1 MNLEIEQLRRAIV
14 GLVNNSGLPIGVA
27 YYVLK
32 DSLADLKTAYDNTV
46 QYEMNQQREAQE
58 KQDKEAQE
66 RQDKGDT
73 ATTPAEEGDGES

>member
-1 MNLEIEQLRRAIV
+1 MNLEIEQLRRAII

-46 QYEMNQQREAQE
+46 QYEINQQREAQE
-58 KQDKEAQE
+58 KQDKS
-66 RQDKGDT
+66 D
-73 ATTPAEEGDGES
+73 TTPDPTEDNEKEGDGES

>member
-32 DSLADLKTAYDNTV
+32 DSLADLKIAYDNTV
-46 QYEMNQQREAQE
+46 QYEMDQQREAQ
-58 KQDKEAQE
+58 K
-66 RQDKGDT
+66 RQDEGDT
-73 ATTPAEEGDGES
+73 ATAPIEEGDGES